1 MTGIGAGKLSVVKDT
16 NKQFENSQPYFTKNG
31 KYYSRRSEDSST
43 MVTKGE
49 HKILHFMDTIVSGRF
64 GESACNFEHMVYSKF
79 DNFKLN
85 HKLFQDF

>member
-1 MTGIGAGKLSVVKDT
+1 
-16 NKQFENSQPYFTKNG
+16 
-31 KYYSRRSEDSST
+31 

-64 GESACNFEHMVYSKF
+64 GESACNFENMVYSKF